1 MSLFA
6 ELGIDFK
13 VVAIQ
18 LVGFLLLF
26 FLLKKFLFSKVS
38 DILEQRKNDIATTY
52 DKIHKDTQEMEKLKK
67 EYQEHL
73 LKIEDEHREKVA
85 EFIKEGE
92 QIKSKIVEEARAEA
106 TKIKDK
112 ALKEIE
118 IEKEKTLA
126 ILKEEVVNLTILATS
141 KVVGEILDE
150 SKHHNLIKTTIDSI
164 KLS

>member
-1 MSLFA
+1 MSLLA

-18 LVGFLLLF
+18 LIGFLLLF

-38 DILEQRKNDIATTY
+38 EILEQRKQDINSTY
-52 DKIHKDTQEMEKLKK
+52 DKIHQDTLEMEKLKK
-67 EYQEHL
+67 GYEEHL
-73 LKIEDEHREKVA
+73 AKIEDEHREKVA
-85 EFIKEGE
+85 EFVKEGE
-92 QIKSKIVEEARAEA
+92 QIKNKIVEEARTEA

-118 IEKEKTLA
+118 VEKEKTLA
-126 ILKEEVVNLTILATS
+126 ILKEEVVNLTILTTS

-150 SKHHNLIKTTIDSI
+150 SKHHNLIKSTIDSI
-164 KLS
+164 KM